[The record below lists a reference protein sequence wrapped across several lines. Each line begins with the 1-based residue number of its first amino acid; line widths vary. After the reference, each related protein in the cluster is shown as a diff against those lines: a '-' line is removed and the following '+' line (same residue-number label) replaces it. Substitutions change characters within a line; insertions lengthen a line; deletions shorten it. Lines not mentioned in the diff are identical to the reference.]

1 MTKTKQATK
10 SAKPAPVELRDEAL
24 DAAVG
29 GLAAVKKATGTIVEG
44 FPCCS

>member
-1 MTKTKQATK
+1 MTKDKQATK

-29 GLAAVKKATGTIVEG
+29 GLAPVKKATGTIVQAL
-44 FPCCS
+44 PCCA

>member
-29 GLAAVKKATGTIVEG
+29 GLAAVKKATGTIAPGEV
-44 FPCCS
+44 CCG